1 MILIPTLQ
9 EVFEILD
16 CKVLVNIEV
25 KLPNKSPFIEKYEI
39 VNKS

>member
-1 MILIPTLQ
+1 MIMIPTLQ

-25 KLPNKSPFIEKYEI
+25 KTSIKSPFIEKYEK
-39 VNKS
+39 VSKS